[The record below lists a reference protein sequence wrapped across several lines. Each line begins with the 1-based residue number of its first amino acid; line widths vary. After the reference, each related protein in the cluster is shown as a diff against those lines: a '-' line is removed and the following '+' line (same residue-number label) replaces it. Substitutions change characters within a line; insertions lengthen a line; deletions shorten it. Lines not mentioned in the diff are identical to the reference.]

1 MKVIQVLP
9 TLAYGDAVGN
19 NTVAIRNN
27 LKKLG
32 YETMIYAQNIDPRY
46 LEAGIV
52 KPIQMLEPC
61 YPEDVIIYHLSIG
74 CKLNRYISR
83 VPGRKIMI
91 YHNVT
96 PPEFFEGYSPALVA
110 NCRKGR
116 DDILYMYNKF
126 DYAIADSNY
135 NGQELKDAGYTCEVE
150 TVPILI
156 QFEDYDKEPDAEI
169 IKKYSDGRTNIL
181 FTGRVAPNKKQ
192 EDVIEAFA
200 YYKKY
205 YDPTARLF
213 IVGGYTGMEEY
224 YNKLQ
229 ELIDRLGV
237 EDVIFSNH
245 IPFNQILS
253 YYHVADLFL
262 CMSEH
267 EGFCVPLVEAMYFDV
282 PIVAYDSSAV
292 GETLGEGGILLKD
305 KNPVETAAVMNK
317 VIKDNKLREIIS
329 RNQKARLC
337 DFSREVVEKKL
348 MDKIKRFIADEQ

>member
-1 MKVIQVLP
+1 MKVIQILP

-46 LEAGIV
+46 VDAGIV
-52 KPIQMLEPC
+52 KHISALEPC
-61 YPEDVIIYHLSIG
+61 YPEDVIIYHMSIG
-74 CKLNRYISR
+74 CRLNRFISR

-116 DDILYMYNKF
+116 EDIEYMYNKF
-126 DYAIADSNY
+126 DYAIADSDY
-135 NGQELKDAGYTCEVE
+135 NRSELVEAGYTCETE

-156 QFEDYDKEPDAEI
+156 QFEDYAKEPD
-169 IKKYSDGRTNIL
+169 KDVVKNFSDGRTNII

-200 YYKKY
+200 HYKKY
-205 YDPTARLF
+205 YDPTARLI

-229 ELIDRLGV
+229 ELIARLNV
-237 EDVIFSNH
+237 EDVIFTNH
-245 IPFNQILS
+245 IPFNQILA

-282 PIVAYDSSAV
+282 PIVAYDKCAV
-292 GETLGEGGILLKD
+292 GETLGAGGILLNE

-317 VIKDNKLREIIS
+317 VLKDKELRDIIS
-329 RNQKARLC
+329 KNQKARLH

-348 MDKIKRFIADEQ
+348 MDRIKRFIADEQ